1 MTIAK
6 PDQTSPADWVA
17 QAIPGARIVYHT
29 GDLGRDRYQPHVGR
43 QACAWMRLADQR
55 LVLLL
60 QKRLG
65 PNRFAY
71 IAERTAKPV
80 SAADH
85 LKEITASGLQ
95 IVDRLINIP

>member
-1 MTIAK
+1 MANAK
-6 PDQTSPADWVA
+6 EDQTSPATWVA
-17 QAIPGARIVYHT
+17 QAIPGARLIYHV
-29 GDLGRDRYQPHVGR
+29 GDPARDRYKPDIAR

-80 SAADH
+80 SAANH
-85 LKEITASGLQ
+85 LKEITANGRQ
-95 IVDRLINIP
+95 IVDRLINIS